1 MQATE
6 TLSADETA
14 EFNASPA
21 SRLLQPQREGNSSA
35 ALRRS
40 MNVREHLLA
49 LEDELRRLKGEGNR
63 SVVVSEASI
72 AHLRAAVQHAR
83 AEVAALGPGPAP
95 SAPATAA
102 SDSASPKTDAP
113 SATRAS
119 AAAVEEPTRAFTVAE
134 SQRAPTRI
142 LPAAVA
148 ANSLGAPPAFTLPT
162 GNKRQRWDAL
172 REIVLKDATCC
183 ARVYPGKKVVFG
195 VGNLDASVMFIGEAP
210 GADEEDQ
217 GEPFVGRA
225 GQLLNRMIKAM
236 GLEREQV
243 YIGNILNWRPE
254 MGTRGADGFQTGN
267 RPPTQDE
274 MNYCLP
280 FIRAQID
287 IIQPK
292 VLVALGKTAVDGL
305 LGADRFKSMGA
316 ARGAWHSYSDIPLRA
331 TYHPSYLL
339 RQEGLKSEAALKI
352 KRDAWEDLL
361 AVMEQAGMPISDKQR
376 GFFKKS

>member
-1 MQATE
+1 
-6 TLSADETA
+6 
-14 EFNASPA
+14 
-21 SRLLQPQREGNSSA
+21 
-35 ALRRS
+35 

-49 LEDELRRLKGEGNR
+49 LHDELRRLKGEGSR
-63 SVVVSEASI
+63 SVVVTEESI
-72 AHLRAAVQHAR
+72 AHLRTAVEHAR
-83 AEVAALGPGPAP
+83 AEVAALGGGGHATSAAVARPAEPAATEPAP
-95 SAPATAA
+95 PPATFVL
-102 SDSASPKTDAP
+102 P
-113 SATRAS
+113 S
-119 AAAVEEPTRAFTVAE
+119 
-134 SQRAPTRI
+134 
-142 LPAAVA
+142 AAVA
-148 ANSLGAPPAFTLPT
+148 APKIAPAAAASSLGTPPAFELPAGT
-162 GNKRQRWDAL
+162 KPERWNAL
-172 REIVLKDATCC
+172 REIVLKDATCR
-183 ARVYPGKKVVFG
+183 AKAYPGKKVVFG
-195 VGNLDASVMFIGEAP
+195 VGDLDAAVMFIGEAP

-254 MGTRGADGFQTGN
+254 MGPRSADGSQTGN

-274 MNYCLP
+274 MAYCLP

-316 ARGAWHSYSDIPLRA
+316 ARGAWHTYNGIPLRA

-339 RQEGLKSEAALKI
+339 RQEGLRSEAALKI

-361 AVMEQAGMPISDKQR
+361 AVMEKAGLPISEKQR
-376 GFFKKS
+376 GFFRK